1 MTARSA
7 ATAGRRLKVS
17 ERVAADTAVMNSTTA
32 PFQPV
37 RHRPVEIAPETFVI
51 QATVGEGV
59 APQAIHMNSMVI
71 RGAEPIVVDTGCP
84 IHRKQYLDDL
94 FALVEPDDVRWVFI
108 SHDDP
113 DHHGNVE
120 AVMDA
125 CLNATLVASW
135 FLCERL
141 GAEGFRVPPTRWR
154 WLAVGDTLDVGDRTL
169 AVIRPPLYDSPTTRG
184 LFDPTTGVY
193 WASDCYAT
201 PVERATAFVSELDS
215 EAWAAGFAAFNCW
228 NSPWV
233 SMTEPDAFG
242 GQCQRI
248 EHLRPAAIASTH
260 GPTIEAA
267 QVQTAFDMLRRLP
280 DAAVPPQPD
289 QATLDQIV
297 AAMDHDPVG

>member
-1 MTARSA
+1 MGGLD
-7 ATAGRRLKVS
+7 GRPDNALMS
-17 ERVAADTAVMNSTTA
+17 NASLL
-32 PFQPV
+32 PS

-71 RGAEPIVVDTGCP
+71 RGAEPTVVDTGCP
-84 IHRKQYLDDL
+84 IHREQYLDDL
-94 FALVEPDDVRWVFI
+94 FSLVDPDDVRWVFI

-125 CLNATLVASW
+125 CANATLVASW

-141 GAEGFRVPPTRWR
+141 AAEGFTVPPTRWR
-154 WLAVGDTLDVGDRTL
+154 WLGDGDSLDAGDRTFGL
-169 AVIRPPLYDSPTTRG
+169 VRPPLYDSPTTRG

-201 PVERATAFVSELDS
+201 PVERATAFVVELDP
-215 EAWAAGFAAFNCW
+215 EAWAEGFTAFNCW

-233 SMTEPDAFG
+233 SMVDADAFRV
-242 GQCQRI
+242 QCRRVEQ
-248 EHLRPAAIASTH
+248 LRPAVIASTH
-260 GPTIEAA
+260 GPTIEAP

-280 DAAVPPQPD
+280 VTAVPTQPD

-297 AAMDHDPVG
+297 AAMGGSSVG